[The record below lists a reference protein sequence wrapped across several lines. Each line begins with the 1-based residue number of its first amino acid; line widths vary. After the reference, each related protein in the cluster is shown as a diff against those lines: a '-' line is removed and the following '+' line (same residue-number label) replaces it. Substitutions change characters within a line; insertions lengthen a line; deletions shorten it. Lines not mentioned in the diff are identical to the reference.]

1 MEQAWQMAKRLGKK
15 LGKKLLKFILVKTA
29 PVTLPLLGILLLM
42 FLAYVLI
49 FEMPKQAIAD
59 TWDNTTDRVASWFY
73 GTSEKQQNDIF
84 EQYQALAERWK
95 EGLTADQQLQIE
107 PYAFNWEWLAA
118 VDRALNDP
126 SFLETYGGT
135 ETKELTLHPEQT
147 FKEVRPRFTWVT
159 KEKVT
164 TQQVVVEVEG
174 NPNSPMTGPPSYEV
188 RTIQTSVPVKL
199 LERAETIYGTYDY
212 SYKNEVS
219 TSTTPSATGP
229 LSTKVVE
236 PRLERV
242 ETVEDNWKPLRH
254 ILKQHGVTRASDQ
267 DFLLE
272 YWLSFLSDDD
282 GSDNPM
288 TDWTPVNGQLIWPTE
303 GRDITSKFGVRIHP
317 ITGVKKMHYGIDI
330 GVPTGTPVFAAR
342 EGTVIFAGAMGTA
355 GQAVII
361 KHDNGLETRYY
372 HLNRVD
378 VLNGQVVTAREQV
391 AESGNSGSSTG
402 PHLHFEV
409 RLSGTPVNPL
419 LYFGYSESASSI
431 LTYRALNISVLIQ
444 WLNDRDSALANAD
457 VLRLIDQ
464 AAKSQNID
472 PYLLIAITGAE
483 QSFVPRSNPSAEKII
498 RNPWNV
504 FGNWKV
510 GRGSMLTIGEAA
522 RIAAKTIVKLSKEKP
537 STVDA
542 IEWLSS
548 RNNPNGYY
556 AADPNWWRNV
566 SSIYQQFSNF

>member
-1 MEQAWQMAKRLGKK
+1 M
-15 LGKKLLKFILVKTA
+15 
-29 PVTLPLLGILLLM
+29 
-42 FLAYVLI
+42 
-49 FEMPKQAIAD
+49 
-59 TWDNTTDRVASWFY
+59 
-73 GTSEKQQNDIF
+73 
-84 EQYQALAERWK
+84 
-95 EGLTADQQLQIE
+95 
-107 PYAFNWEWLAA
+107 
-118 VDRALNDP
+118 
-126 SFLETYGGT
+126 ETYGGT
-135 ETKELTLHPEQT
+135 KTKELTLHPEQT

-272 YWLSFLSDDD
+272 YWLSFLSNDD

-303 GRDITSKFGVRIHP
+303 GRDITSTFGVRIHP
-317 ITGVKKMHYGIDI
+317 ITGVKKMHNGIDI

-504 FGNWKV
+504 FGSWKV
-510 GRGSMLTIGEAA
+510 GRGSMLTTGEAA

>member
-1 MEQAWQMAKRLGKK
+1 M
-15 LGKKLLKFILVKTA
+15 
-29 PVTLPLLGILLLM
+29 
-42 FLAYVLI
+42 
-49 FEMPKQAIAD
+49 
-59 TWDNTTDRVASWFY
+59 
-73 GTSEKQQNDIF
+73 
-84 EQYQALAERWK
+84 
-95 EGLTADQQLQIE
+95 
-107 PYAFNWEWLAA
+107 
-118 VDRALNDP
+118 
-126 SFLETYGGT
+126 
-135 ETKELTLHPEQT
+135 
-147 FKEVRPRFTWVT
+147 T

-272 YWLSFLSDDD
+272 YWLSFLSNDD

-303 GRDITSKFGVRIHP
+303 GRDITSTFGVRIHP
-317 ITGVKKMHYGIDI
+317 ITGVKKMHNGIDI

-504 FGNWKV
+504 FGSWKV
-510 GRGSMLTIGEAA
+510 GRGSMLTTGEAA